1 MLHHRTWKMK
11 TKILIIA
18 ILITLVGCRSS
29 KLNIEKTLAS
39 AEVEKIVQVEKHV
52 EEKKVKDSIKVVEK
66 KDEKKE
72 TETNLHV
79 EFDPKKNDS
88 LEVNHFADGD
98 SLKLKINGNGIVIFD
113 YKKRKQEAKNFVK
126 EIFGSV
132 TLKNID
138 STVTEKRK
146 ENSVIKTEV
155 KTKEVKS
162 NSFTFGAY
170 LNWIIIAGRVIA
182 AVFFFCYR
190 DWETDRKS
198 TRLNSSHSGE
208 SRMPSSA

>member
-1 MLHHRTWKMK
+1 MK
-11 TKILIIA
+11 TKILFIA
-18 ILITLVGCRSS
+18 VLLILVGCQNR
-29 KLNIEKTLAS
+29 KRLIEKTLVG

-52 EEKKVKDSIKVVEK
+52 EEKKKKDSVKVVEK

-79 EFDPKKNDS
+79 EFDPTKNDS
-88 LEVNHFADGD
+88 LEVNHVADGD
-98 SLKLKINGNGIVIFD
+98 SLKLKITGNGIVIFD
-113 YKKRKQEAKNFVK
+113 YRKKKQEAKNFVK

-146 ENSVIKTEV
+146 EKSVIKTET

-162 NSFTFGAY
+162 NGFTFGAY
-170 LNWIIIAGRVIA
+170 LNWIIIAALVIA
-182 AVFFFCYR
+182 AVFFYFYLGGKVNLLSMFKNKKR
-190 DWETDRKS
+190 
-198 TRLNSSHSGE
+198 
-208 SRMPSSA
+208 

>member
-1 MLHHRTWKMK
+1 MK

-18 ILITLVGCRSS
+18 VFLILAGCRSR
-29 KLNIEKTLAS
+29 KTNIEKTLAS

-52 EEKKVKDSIKVVEK
+52 EEKKVKNSIKVVEK

-88 LEVNHFADGD
+88 LEVSHVADGD
-98 SLKLKINGNGIVIFD
+98 SLKLKITGNGIVIFD
-113 YKKRKQEAKNFVK
+113 YKKKKHEAKNFVK

-146 ENSVIKTEV
+146 EKSVVKTTT
-155 KTKEVKS
+155 KTKEVKES
-162 NSFTFGAY
+162 GFTFGAY
-170 LNWIIIAGRVIA
+170 LNIIIAFALFVL
-182 AVFFFCYR
+182 AVFAYFYLGGKANLLSIF
-190 DWETDRKS
+190 K
-198 TRLNSSHSGE
+198 NKK
-208 SRMPSSA
+208 

>member
-1 MLHHRTWKMK
+1 MK

-18 ILITLVGCRSS
+18 VLLILVGCQNRKSIIQKTLVG
-29 KLNIEKTLAS
+29 

-52 EEKKVKDSIKVVEK
+52 EEKKVKDSVKVVEK

-88 LEVNHFADGD
+88 LEVNHVADGD
-98 SLKLKINGNGIVIFD
+98 TLNLKINGNGIVIFD
-113 YKKRKQEAKNFVK
+113 YKKKKQEAKSFIK
-126 EIFGSV
+126 EIFGSE

-138 STVTEKRK
+138 STITEKRREK
-146 ENSVIKTEV
+146 SEVKTIS

-162 NSFTFGAY
+162 NGFTFGAY
-170 LNWIIIAGRVIA
+170 LNLIIAFAIIVL
-182 AVFFFCYR
+182 AVLAYFYLGGKVNLLSIFKNKK
-190 DWETDRKS
+190 DE
-198 TRLNSSHSGE
+198 NN
-208 SRMPSSA
+208 

>member
-1 MLHHRTWKMK
+1 M
-11 TKILIIA
+11 
-18 ILITLVGCRSS
+18 
-29 KLNIEKTLAS
+29 
-39 AEVEKIVQVEKHV
+39 EKIVQVEKHV

-88 LEVNHFADGD
+88 LEVSHVADGD
-98 SLKLKINGNGIVIFD
+98 SLKLKITGNGIVIFD
-113 YKKRKQEAKNFVK
+113 YKKRKQEEKNFVK

-146 ENSVIKTEV
+146 EKSEVKTMT
-155 KTKEVKS
+155 KTKEVKES
-162 NSFTFGAY
+162 GFTFLAY
-170 LNWIIIAGRVIA
+170 LNWTIIAGLVIA
-182 AVFFFCYR
+182 AVFFYFYLGG
-190 DWETDRKS
+190 KV
-198 TRLNSSHSGE
+198 NSLSIFKNKKQ
-208 SRMPSSA
+208 

>member
-1 MLHHRTWKMK
+1 MK

-18 ILITLVGCRSS
+18 VLLILAGCRSR
-29 KLNIEKTLAS
+29 KTNIEKTLAS

-52 EEKKVKDSIKVVEK
+52 EEKKVKDSVKVVEK

-88 LEVNHFADGD
+88 LEVSHVADGD
-98 SLKLKINGNGIVIFD
+98 SLKLKITGNGIVIFD
-113 YKKRKQEAKNFVK
+113 YKKKKQEAKNFVK

-146 ENSVIKTEV
+146 EKIEIKTE
-155 KTKEVKS
+155 TNASDCFKELGIRYKW
-162 NSFTFGAY
+162 FRI
-170 LNWIIIAGRVIA
+170 L
-182 AVFFFCYR
+182 
-190 DWETDRKS
+190 K
-198 TRLNSSHSGE
+198 
-208 SRMPSSA
+208 

>member
-1 MLHHRTWKMK
+1 MK

-18 ILITLVGCRSS
+18 VLLFLASCRSR
-29 KLNIEKTLAS
+29 KANIEKTLVG

-52 EEKKVKDSIKVVEK
+52 EEKKVKDSVKVVDK

-88 LEVNHFADGD
+88 LEVNHVADGD
-98 SLKLKINGNGIVIFD
+98 SLNLKIKGNGIVIFD
-113 YKKRKQEAKNFVK
+113 YKKKKQEQKSFIK
-126 EIFGSV
+126 EIFGSE

-146 ENSVIKTEV
+146 EKSVIKTET
-155 KTKEVKS
+155 KTKEVKEKG
-162 NSFTFGAY
+162 FTFGAY
-170 LNWIIIAGRVIA
+170 LNMILAFALVIL
-182 AVFFFCYR
+182 AVFAYFYMGGKVNLLSIFKN
-190 DWETDRKS
+190 RKQ
-198 TRLNSSHSGE
+198 
-208 SRMPSSA
+208 

>member
-1 MLHHRTWKMK
+1 MK
-11 TKILIIA
+11 NKLLIIA
-18 ILITLVGCRSS
+18 ALLILVGCQNR
-29 KLNIEKTLAS
+29 KRLIEKTLAS

-52 EEKKVKDSIKVVEK
+52 EEKKVKDSVKVVEK

-79 EFDPKKNDS
+79 EFDPTKNDS
-88 LEVNHFADGD
+88 LEVNHVADGD
-98 SLKLKINGNGIVIFD
+98 SLKLKITGNGIVIFD
-113 YKKRKQEAKNFVK
+113 YRKKKQEAKNFVK

-146 ENSVIKTEV
+146 EKSVIKTET

-162 NSFTFGAY
+162 NGFTFGAY
-170 LNWIIIAGRVIA
+170 LNWIIIAALVIA
-182 AVFFFCYR
+182 AVFFYFYLGGKVNLLSIFKNKKR
-190 DWETDRKS
+190 
-198 TRLNSSHSGE
+198 
-208 SRMPSSA
+208 

>member
-1 MLHHRTWKMK
+1 MK

-18 ILITLVGCRSS
+18 ILIILVGCRNA
-29 KLNIEKTLAS
+29 KVNIEKTLAS

-52 EEKKVKDSIKVVEK
+52 EEKKVKDSVKVVEK

-88 LEVNHFADGD
+88 LEVSHVADGD
-98 SLKLKINGNGIVIFD
+98 SLKLKISVNGIVILD

-146 ENSVIKTEV
+146 EKSEVKTMT
-155 KTKEVKS
+155 KTKEVKE
-162 NSFTFGAY
+162 NGFTFLAY
-170 LNWIIIAGRVIA
+170 LNWIIIAGLVIA
-182 AVFFFCYR
+182 AVFFYFYFGG
-190 DWETDRKS
+190 KVNLLS
-198 TRLNSSHSGE
+198 MFKNKK
-208 SRMPSSA
+208 

>member
-1 MLHHRTWKMK
+1 MK

-39 AEVEKIVQVEKHV
+39 AEVEKIVQVEKHL
-52 EEKKVKDSIKVVEK
+52 EEKKVKDSVKVVEK

-88 LEVNHFADGD
+88 LEVNHVADGD
-98 SLKLKINGNGIVIFD
+98 TLNLKINGNGVVIFD
-113 YKKRKQEAKNFVK
+113 YKKKKQEAKNFVK
-126 EIFGSV
+126 EIFGRV

-146 ENSVIKTEV
+146 EKSEV
-155 KTKEVKS
+155 KTTVVKKEVKAKG
-162 NSFTFGAY
+162 FQFPIYLIIGLAVLLLILLWFLWKKFGGG
-170 LNWIIIAGRVIA
+170 II
-182 AVFFFCYR
+182 
-190 DWETDRKS
+190 K
-198 TRLNSSHSGE
+198 RLNKL
-208 SRMPSSA
+208 R

>member
-1 MLHHRTWKMK
+1 MK

-18 ILITLVGCRSS
+18 ILIILVGCRNA
-29 KLNIEKTLAS
+29 KVNIEKTLAS

-52 EEKKVKDSIKVVEK
+52 EEKKVKDSVKVVEK

-88 LEVNHFADGD
+88 LEVNHVANGD
-98 SLKLKINGNGIVIFD
+98 SLKLKITGNGIVIFD

-146 ENSVIKTEV
+146 ENSALCPPKATKPSIIHTPLLLTEPD
-155 KTKEVKS
+155 TS
-162 NSFTFGAY
+162 Q
-170 LNWIIIAGRVIA
+170 LW
-182 AVFFFCYR
+182 
-190 DWETDRKS
+190 
-198 TRLNSSHSGE
+198 
-208 SRMPSSA
+208 

>member
-1 MLHHRTWKMK
+1 MK

-18 ILITLVGCRSS
+18 VLITLVGCRNA
-29 KLNIEKTLAS
+29 KVNIEKTLAS

-52 EEKKVKDSIKVVEK
+52 EEKKVKDSVKVVEK

-88 LEVNHFADGD
+88 LEVNHVADGD
-98 SLKLKINGNGIVIFD
+98 SLKLKIKGNGIVIFD
-113 YKKRKQEAKNFVK
+113 YKKKKQEVNSFVK

-146 ENSVIKTEV
+146 EKSEVKTMT
-155 KTKEVKS
+155 KTKEVKEKG
-162 NSFTFGAY
+162 FTFLAY
-170 LNWIIIAGRVIA
+170 LNWIIIAFLVIA
-182 AVFFFCYR
+182 AVFFYFYLGGKANLLSIFKNKKR
-190 DWETDRKS
+190 
-198 TRLNSSHSGE
+198 
-208 SRMPSSA
+208 

>member
-1 MLHHRTWKMK
+1 MK
-11 TKILIIA
+11 NKLLIIA
-18 ILITLVGCRSS
+18 ALLILVGCQNR
-29 KLNIEKTLAS
+29 KRLIEKTLAS
-39 AEVEKIVQVEKHV
+39 AEVEKIAQVEKHV

-79 EFDPKKNDS
+79 EFDPTKNDS
-88 LEVNHFADGD
+88 LEVNHVADGD
-98 SLKLKINGNGIVIFD
+98 SLKLKITGNGIVIFD
-113 YKKRKQEAKNFVK
+113 YKKRKQEEKNFVK

-146 ENSVIKTEV
+146 EKSVIETKT

-162 NSFTFGAY
+162 NGFTFGAY
-170 LNWIIIAGRVIA
+170 LNWIIIAALVIA
-182 AVFFFCYR
+182 AVFFYFYLGGKVNLLSVFKNKKR
-190 DWETDRKS
+190 
-198 TRLNSSHSGE
+198 
-208 SRMPSSA
+208 